1 MTDDAQM
8 FLDERTEL
16 LEGVFEEDRL
26 HDFLTLVEYFH
37 SHRALTD
44 QSYQRYLHWYKDEMM
59 NLEDNIVCKDI
70 FEVTMY
76 GVGYEKNGNY
86 TYLVNAN
93 QEKIY
98 SKVQEL
104 EQNGVFVGPV
114 LAKRY
119 WYNYEY
125 RLPDVINE
133 FKNRLKHTY
142 TKDFLKTVKAIVSKG
157 ECM

>member
-1 MTDDAQM
+1 M
-8 FLDERTEL
+8 
-16 LEGVFEEDRL
+16 
-26 HDFLTLVEYFH
+26 
-37 SHRALTD
+37 
-44 QSYQRYLHWYKDEMM
+44 
-59 NLEDNIVCKDI
+59 
-70 FEVTMY
+70 
-76 GVGYEKNGNY
+76 
-86 TYLVNAN
+86 VNAN

-104 EQNGVFVGPV
+104 EQNSVFVGPV

-142 TKDFLKTVKAIVSKG
+142 TKDFLKTVKAIVNKG
-157 ECM
+157 AVKESACNLLERVEADWGRSSRQTLERYLCRWGLS